1 MTSLADCRFF
11 FALIAMGQV
20 NKAISFL
27 VNCNKYMMCSAA
39 EHRNWYNFSDLDEVK
54 DTGIYYTEL
63 DRILLAF
70 AKYRVLQQL
79 HWQRFQFP
87 GQWQAFLSGTDLALG
102 ADSAVLSLRGNYWA
116 IMKNIRTQIEV
127 TTEDVKKVSRQITEL
142 LTEAEGKLAG
152 FKDDPKIGYVSYVKN
167 ALDEVASNG
176 GNANC
181 LTNAPLKQLVQV
193 WQ

>member
-1 MTSLADCRFF
+1 
-11 FALIAMGQV
+11 
-20 NKAISFL
+20 
-27 VNCNKYMMCSAA
+27 MMCSPA
-39 EHRNWYNFSDLDEVK
+39 EHGDWYTFCDSDEVK

-87 GQWQAFLSGTDLALG
+87 GQWQAFLSGTDLVLG
-102 ADSAVLSLRGNYWA
+102 ADSAVLALRGNYWA
-116 IMKNIRTQIEV
+116 IMKNIRSQIEV
-127 TTEDVKKVSRQITEL
+127 TTEDVRKVTRQVIEL

-152 FKDDPKIGYVSYVKN
+152 YKDDPKIGYVSYVKN

-176 GNANC
+176 GDANC

-193 WQ
+193 CPSTHFFSLLFVKNGCSSTVFF